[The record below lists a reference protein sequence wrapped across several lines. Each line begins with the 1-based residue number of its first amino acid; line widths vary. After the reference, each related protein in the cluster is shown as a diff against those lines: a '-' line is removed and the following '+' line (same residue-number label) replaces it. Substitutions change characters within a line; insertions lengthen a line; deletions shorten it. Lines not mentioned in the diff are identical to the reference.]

1 MKYLFYTILL
11 VASVGAVAAIVDPSL
26 LQHPLVQQGAAFIG
40 LELPQHTAEPAETI
54 SGEDQLAKFLEQ
66 YPSFANKSNST
77 TVPAANVP
85 TVVMPESVPPPM
97 PPVYTPPISDY
108 ASSIVPPTPG
118 AAPVVPMASVAPA
131 TPAYANNSANWDG
144 AAATPIYASPTME
157 YQPPSDWSGS
167 AQPYQESA
175 PPPQQSV
182 YVTAPQEGVF
192 PVLQQDTTAGFARTN
207 YVPPPMPPVQP
218 PSPIHPPPS
227 ATLQT
232 SAALIEDVPVYGT
245 EMAAR
250 VGTQVILMG
259 DILPKLR
266 RAAWR
271 VVSENIKKM
280 SEEERAKVP
289 PQEIEQFINMFAE
302 SHYSEVLQ
310 EQIMFA
316 LVYHDYETS
325 QDKASK
331 NMFNERLGEEFD
343 RAEIPELMK
352 EFGAENHA
360 ALKRYLEDRLGS
372 SLEKEKRLWIREQI
386 VRQWIHMSIQKA
398 TGECTH
404 DEMADFYEK
413 NKTMFTS
420 ANQARWQEMVVL
432 LSRHNTEQEAWN
444 KIRWMGNQVL
454 EGAPFEEIAK
464 ANSDGFT
471 ASNGGIWDWTAKGSL
486 TSEVLEQAIFS
497 QPIGKL
503 SPAIIKSDKGLH
515 IIRVLER
522 QEAKVVPFVEAQVTI
537 REKIKNLRTQRYQEE
552 YLTNLRN
559 RIPVEIVKDRID
571 FNIHTSRTAGK
582 MR

>member
-1 MKYLFYTILL
+1 VKHLFYTILL
-11 VASVGAVAAIVDPSL
+11 VASIGAVAAIVDPSL
-26 LQHPLVQQGAAFIG
+26 LQHPLVQQGAALIG
-40 LELPQHTAEPAETI
+40 LELPHNTAESAEET

-66 YPSFANKSNST
+66 YPSFANKSNSA
-77 TVPAANVP
+77 TVPTTNVP
-85 TVVMPESVPPPM
+85 MVVIPESAPPPM
-97 PPVYTPPISDY
+97 PPVYAPPIVS
-108 ASSIVPPTPG
+108 PTLV
-118 AAPVVPMASVAPA
+118 AAPAASVAPA
-131 TPAYANNSANWDG
+131 EPAYANNNTNWDG
-144 AAATPIYASPTME
+144 AAATPIYAPPAME
-157 YQPPSDWSGS
+157 YHPPSDWSGA
-167 AQPYQESA
+167 AQPYQE
-175 PPPQQSV
+175 PTYPPQQSA
-182 YVTAPQEGVF
+182 YTAVQQEDVF
-192 PVLQQDTTAGFARTN
+192 PVLQQDTSGFARTN

-218 PSPIHPPPS
+218 PPPIHSPPS

-232 SAALIEDVPVYGT
+232 PAALIEDVPVYGT

-266 RAAWR
+266 RAALR
-271 VVSENIKKM
+271 VVSENIKRM
-280 SEEERAKVP
+280 SEDERTNVP
-289 PQEIEQFINMFAE
+289 RQEIEQFINMFAE
-302 SHYSEVLQ
+302 SHYPEVLQ

-316 LVYHDYETS
+316 LVYNDYDLS

-331 NMFNERLGEEFD
+331 NMFNERMGDEFD
-343 RAEIPELMK
+343 RAEVPELMK
-352 EFGAENHA
+352 EFSVENHA

-386 VRQWIHMSIQKA
+386 VRQWIHMSIQRA

-404 DEMADFYEK
+404 DEMKDFYEK
-413 NKTMFTS
+413 NETMFTS
-420 ANQARWQEMVVL
+420 ATQARWQEMVVL

-454 EGAPFEEIAK
+454 GGAPFEEITK

-471 ASNGGIWDWTAKGSL
+471 ASNGGIWDWTAKGNL

-497 QPIGKL
+497 QPIGNL
-503 SPAIIKSDKGLH
+503 SPAIIRSDKGLH
-515 IIRVLER
+515 IVRVLER
-522 QEAKVVPFVEAQVTI
+522 QEAKVVPFLEAQVTI

-571 FNIHTSRTAGK
+571 FNVHTPRTAGN